1 MVPPCKYCGWGL
13 GLTASRLKKTR
24 LPAFLSKKKRLQYH
38 TSCTKSSTWPTDK
51 WTPPRFGPTPL
62 PIIFF
67 PKPRSPRPPP
77 TSRTHSLKKTNKAP
91 HVTLSG
97 AGSGTHMSVKV
108 GQPHLVRRGTSTGT
122 DARWWWFRW
131 AVGPARWLSHQFV
144 TLLAF
149 FFSSP
154 FFSLFF
160 FGSICFIR
168 FSALAAVFFFF
179 FSLSS
184 TTALHYHSLRVLSL
198 SLQWRRSVG
207 RREGERE
214 GERELG
220 FLGRRCLLEFVVPP
234 VSLHSLVLRS
244 GESAAAV

>member
-1 MVPPCKYCGWGL
+1 MVPL
-13 GLTASRLKKTR
+13 GGGARTLAQSSVRHTTR
-24 LPAFLSKKKRLQYH
+24 LFFFLSL
-38 TSCTKSSTWPTDK
+38 
-51 WTPPRFGPTPL
+51 F
-62 PIIFF
+62 
-67 PKPRSPRPPP
+67 
-77 TSRTHSLKKTNKAP
+77 
-91 HVTLSG
+91 
-97 AGSGTHMSVKV
+97 
-108 GQPHLVRRGTSTGT
+108 
-122 DARWWWFRW
+122 
-131 AVGPARWLSHQFV
+131 
-144 TLLAF
+144 LA
-149 FFSSP
+149 
-154 FFSLFF
+154 FF

>member
-160 FGSICFIR
+160 FWLNLFYPLQCSRCCFL
-168 FSALAAVFFFF
+168 FLLLAELYYCTTLP
-179 FSLSS
+179 LSS
-184 TTALHYHSLRVLSL
+184 RSL
-198 SLQWRRSVG
+198 SL
-207 RREGERE
+207 
-214 GERELG
+214 
-220 FLGRRCLLEFVVPP
+220 
-234 VSLHSLVLRS
+234 
-244 GESAAAV
+244 AAMEA

>member
-1 MVPPCKYCGWGL
+1 
-13 GLTASRLKKTR
+13 
-24 LPAFLSKKKRLQYH
+24 
-38 TSCTKSSTWPTDK
+38 
-51 WTPPRFGPTPL
+51 
-62 PIIFF
+62 
-67 PKPRSPRPPP
+67 
-77 TSRTHSLKKTNKAP
+77 
-91 HVTLSG
+91 
-97 AGSGTHMSVKV
+97 MSVKV
-108 GQPHLVRRGTSTGT
+108 GQPHLVRRGTRTGT

-160 FGSICFIR
+160 FWPNLFYPLQRSRCCFL
-168 FSALAAVFFFF
+168 FLLLAELYYCATLP
-179 FSLSS
+179 LSS
-184 TTALHYHSLRVLSL
+184 RSL